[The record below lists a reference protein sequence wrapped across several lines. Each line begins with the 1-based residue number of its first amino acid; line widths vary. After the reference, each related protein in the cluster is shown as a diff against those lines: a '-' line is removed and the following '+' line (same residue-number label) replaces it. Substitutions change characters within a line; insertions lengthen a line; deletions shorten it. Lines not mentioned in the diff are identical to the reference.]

1 MLVCYCIKAQDC
13 TRTYIGATNDFN
25 RRIRQHNREISG
37 GAKSTAGHKWEPI
50 IQVVGFTERKQLLR
64 FEWYWKH
71 VIKTTEKGIYRRI
84 NMLESLLEKEEWK
97 SVKILTTIEIAPFIL
112 CSQTVDS
119 FDSVDIID
127 SFDSFDS
134 VDSFD
139 IIDSVDSFDII
150 DIIDN

>member
-1 MLVCYCIKAQDC
+1 MFVCYCIKAQDC

-50 IQVVGFTERKQLLR
+50 IQVVGFTERKKLLR

-97 SVKILTTIEIAPFIL
+97 SLKILTTIEIAPLIL
-112 CSQTVDS
+112 CSQP
-119 FDSVDIID
+119 ID
-127 SFDSFDS
+127 SID
-134 VDSFD
+134 
-139 IIDSVDSFDII
+139 IDSDSTDN
-150 DIIDN
+150 IDN

>member
-1 MLVCYCIKAQDC
+1 MFVCYCIKAQDC

-50 IQVVGFTERKQLLR
+50 IQVVGFTERKKLLR

-97 SVKILTTIEIAPFIL
+97 SLKILTTIEIAPLIL
-112 CSQTVDS
+112 CSQT
-119 FDSVDIID
+119 ID
-127 SFDSFDS
+127 S
-134 VDSFD
+134 
-139 IIDSVDSFDII
+139 IDSIDSDST
-150 DIIDN
+150 DNIDN